1 MPHANDYNP
10 NMPASVELRNVNV
23 DAILYDIN
31 LSIAAGESVAL
42 IGRSGAGK
50 TTALRTINGL
60 VAPTSGAVYVDG
72 VALASTDLVAL
83 RRHTGYIIQGAGLF
97 PHRTVYDNVAT
108 IPRLLRWSEEKTR
121 DAAGNVMRQLDMPI
135 DRFGPRFPS
144 SLSGGEQQRVGIARA
159 LIAGP
164 ELLLCD
170 EPFGA
175 LDPIVRREL
184 QDAFIAMR
192 SGVTI
197 VFVTHDVA
205 EAVRVCGRVV
215 LMDGGRIVSDTPSR
229 EFATHPLP
237 LARQFVTAATL

>member
-1 MPHANDYNP
+1 V
-10 NMPASVELRNVNV
+10 PASVQLRNVNV
-23 DAILYDIN
+23 DGILHDID
-31 LSIAAGESVAL
+31 LTIAAGESVAL

-50 TTALRTINGL
+50 TTALRTMNGL
-60 VAPTSGAVYVDG
+60 VAPTSGAVLIDRVP
-72 VALASTDLVAL
+72 LASTDLIAL

-108 IPRLLRWSEEKTR
+108 IPRLLGWPDEKIR
-121 DAAGNVMRQLDMPI
+121 DAAANVMRNLGMPI
-135 DRFGPRFPS
+135 ERFGARFPA
-144 SLSGGEQQRVGIARA
+144 SLSGGEQQRAGIARA

-164 ELLLCD
+164 QLLLCD

-184 QDAFIAMR
+184 QDSFIAMG

-197 VFVTHDVA
+197 IFVTHDVA

-237 LARQFVTAATL
+237 LAQQFVRAATL